1 MNLEN
6 TPNTRDWYGKWI
18 EPVQTDIEP
27 ESKFN
32 LKEMFSGKKI
42 ELEPVET
49 RLHPPKLMK
58 KVFKVME
65 KEIKKAELVMT
76 SRGMYQVKINGCP
89 VTSAIFTPD
98 FTAYT
103 KLLMYQTY
111 EITDLLHL
119 GENTWTVVLADGWY
133 GGRVSTEG
141 ASAQFGNRLAI
152 LGDLT
157 IEYSDGTKAYFGT
170 DDSFHSS
177 VGKYIYSDLF
187 IGEKQDLRRYDENWE
202 KSTDF
207 NDYEPVILANYT
219 YDNLVPQYGPFVKEM
234 EFLPLK
240 EVWWEDD
247 AVILDFGQVISGYVR
262 LNLFLENNQEIS
274 LVHSEVLDENGK
286 FLQNIQ
292 GINKDQ
298 TEKYIGRGKK
308 DILKPDFTFHGFRY
322 VKLSGYQTLPTKEEA
337 QAIVVY
343 SDMEHTGELRTSN
356 PLLNKLMENIKWS
369 QKGNMVSIP
378 SDCPQREKMGWSGDN
393 QVFAPTGTF
402 FMDIKDFFM
411 RWLDSLVCDQQENGE
426 IINYSPAPKDY
437 YNCINFIGTLSSAG
451 WGDAIVMIPWE
462 LYKKYDDKNILERY
476 YEAMVK
482 WHEFSKR
489 SAAGSKIGDARYIW
503 DTKFHFGDWMLPSIM
518 MGSDFKGPMETAKPT
533 KEVMAT
539 AYLAHT
545 SELLANVA
553 KVLEKPE
560 ATEFLNYSKNVKR
573 VFNQHFMKKKGRFE
587 ADFQG
592 PYTVALAFKL
602 LSEVNQKLAI
612 KRLVELIEANG
623 NRLDTGFLSINYLLD
638 VLCDYGHKDL
648 ALKVFHQDR
657 CPSWFYEIKKGATT
671 IWESWAAIKPD
682 GTVGKYSFNHFAY
695 GCVGDWIVR
704 KIGGL
709 ELKKPGF
716 KEFYATPFFDPS

>member
-1 MNLEN
+1 
-6 TPNTRDWYGKWI
+6 
-18 EPVQTDIEP
+18 
-27 ESKFN
+27 
-32 LKEMFSGKKI
+32 
-42 ELEPVET
+42 
-49 RLHPPKLMK
+49 
-58 KVFKVME
+58 
-65 KEIKKAELVMT
+65 
-76 SRGMYQVKINGCP
+76 
-89 VTSAIFTPD
+89 
-98 FTAYT
+98 
-103 KLLMYQTY
+103 
-111 EITDLLHL
+111 
-119 GENTWTVVLADGWY
+119 
-133 GGRVSTEG
+133 
-141 ASAQFGNRLAI
+141 
-152 LGDLT
+152 
-157 IEYSDGTKAYFGT
+157 
-170 DDSFHSS
+170 
-177 VGKYIYSDLF
+177 
-187 IGEKQDLRRYDENWE
+187 
-202 KSTDF
+202 
-207 NDYEPVILANYT
+207 
-219 YDNLVPQYGPFVKEM
+219 
-234 EFLPLK
+234 
-240 EVWWEDD
+240 
-247 AVILDFGQVISGYVR
+247 
-262 LNLFLENNQEIS
+262 
-274 LVHSEVLDENGK
+274 
-286 FLQNIQ
+286 
-292 GINKDQ
+292 
-298 TEKYIGRGKK
+298 
-308 DILKPDFTFHGFRY
+308 
-322 VKLSGYQTLPTKEEA
+322 
-337 QAIVVY
+337 
-343 SDMEHTGELRTSN
+343 
-356 PLLNKLMENIKWS
+356 
-369 QKGNMVSIP
+369 
-378 SDCPQREKMGWSGDN
+378 
-393 QVFAPTGTF
+393 
-402 FMDIKDFFM
+402 
-411 RWLDSLVCDQQENGE
+411 
-426 IINYSPAPKDY
+426 
-437 YNCINFIGTLSSAG
+437 
-451 WGDAIVMIPWE
+451 
-462 LYKKYDDKNILERY
+462 LYKKYADKNILERY

-482 WHEFSKR
+482 WHEFSKK

-573 VFNQHFMKKKGRFE
+573 VFNQHFMKKTGRFE

-716 KEFYATPFFDPS
+716 KEFYATPFFDPSLRKSELTYKTIHGLIEIKYEELEFEKKVSIKVPPMTKCYLRIFYRDAEERDAILEQNLLGIHRDGFLGYHCLAGTFKLSWKINKYK